1 MSTPSS
7 GSDELKPRSRDL
19 RDSTLGRIAI
29 IAVVLAVAGVSARS
43 CGGGGEDA
51 LTQEEAIATAE
62 EVAIVETENVLIR
75 YLNQGIPPR
84 GTWIVSF
91 YTGAPKNPTT
101 SQTIMVDAETGEI
114 VDDGR

>member
-7 GSDELKPRSRDL
+7 STDAPPPRSRDL
-19 RDSTLGRIAI
+19 RDSTFGRVAI
-29 IAVVLAVAGVSARS
+29 IVVVLAIAAVSARS
-43 CGGGGEDA
+43 CGGAGEST
-51 LTQEEAIATAE
+51 LSKEEAVEAARAVVVFRE
-62 EVAIVETENVLIR
+62 ERVLVR

-91 YTGAPKNPTT
+91 YTGPRQRPVAA
-101 SQTIMVDAETGEI
+101 QTVLVDAATGEI

>member
-7 GSDELKPRSRDL
+7 SADEPQPRSRDL

-29 IAVVLAVAGVSARS
+29 IAVVLAIAGVSAHS
-43 CGGGGEDA
+43 CGGSKDA
-51 LTQEEAIATAE
+51 LTQEEAVAAAE
-62 EVAIVETENVLIR
+62 KVSIVKGDKVLVR

-91 YTGAPKNPTT
+91 YTGPPRHPITA
-101 SQTIMVDAETGEI
+101 QTILVDAETGQI

>member
-7 GSDELKPRSRDL
+7 STDAPPPRSRDL
-19 RDSTLGRIAI
+19 RDSTFGRVAI
-29 IAVVLAVAGVSARS
+29 IVVVLAIAGVSARS
-43 CGGGGEDA
+43 CGGGGKDA
-51 LTQEEAIATAE
+51 LTKEEAIDAARA
-62 EVAIVETENVLIR
+62 VAVFKGEKVLIR

-91 YTGAPKNPTT
+91 YTGPPRHPITA
-101 SQTIMVDAETGEI
+101 QTILVDAETGQI

>member
-7 GSDELKPRSRDL
+7 GSDEPQPRSRDL

-29 IAVVLAVAGVSARS
+29 IAVVLAIAGISARS
-43 CGGGGEDA
+43 CGGGGSAA
-51 LTQEEAIATAE
+51 LTQEEAVAAAE
-62 EVAIVETENVLIR
+62 EVAIVKTENVLIR

-91 YTGAPKNPTT
+91 YTGPPRKPIT
-101 SQTIMVDAETGEI
+101 SQTIMVDAATGQI

>member
-1 MSTPSS
+1 VSTPSS
-7 GSDELKPRSRDL
+7 TTDAPPPRSRDL

-29 IAVVLAVAGVSARS
+29 IAVVLAVAAVSARS
-43 CGGGGEDA
+43 CGSGTNA
-51 LTQEEAIATAE
+51 LTQEEAVDAARA
-62 EVAIVETENVLIR
+62 VAIVEDEKVLVR

-91 YTGAPKNPTT
+91 YTGSPRHPVTA
-101 SQTIMVDAETGEI
+101 QTVTVDAQTGEI

>member
-1 MSTPSS
+1 VSTPSS
-7 GSDELKPRSRDL
+7 KNDEPQPRSRDL

-43 CGGGGEDA
+43 CGGGGPEA
-51 LTQEEAIATAE
+51 LTQEEAIAAAE
-62 EVAIVETENVLIR
+62 EVAIIKGKNVLVR

-91 YTGAPKNPTT
+91 YTGPPRKPIV
-101 SQTIMVDAETGEI
+101 SQTILVDAETGQI

>member
-1 MSTPSS
+1 VSTPSS
-7 GSDELKPRSRDL
+7 DTDEPQPRSRDL

-29 IAVVLAVAGVSARS
+29 IAVVLAVAGISARA
-43 CGGGGEDA
+43 CGGGGNDA
-51 LTQEEAIATAE
+51 LTQQEAIAAAE
-62 EVAIVETENVLIR
+62 EVAIVKGEKVLVR

-91 YTGAPKNPTT
+91 YSGPPRQPTN
-101 SQTIMVDAETGEI
+101 SQTILVDAETGQI

>member
-7 GSDELKPRSRDL
+7 STDEPQPRSRDL

-29 IAVVLAVAGVSARS
+29 IAVVLAIAGVSARS
-43 CGGGGEDA
+43 CGSGGSDA
-51 LTQEEAIATAE
+51 LTQEEAVAVAE
-62 EVAIVETENVLIR
+62 EVSVVKGSKVLVR

-91 YTGAPKNPTT
+91 YTGPHRHPITA
-101 SQTIMVDAETGEI
+101 QTITVDAQTGQI

>member
-1 MSTPSS
+1 MPSS
-7 GSDELKPRSRDL
+7 STDEPQPRSRDL

-29 IAVVLAVAGVSARS
+29 IAVVLVIAAVSARS
-43 CGGGGEDA
+43 CGGGGSDA
-51 LTQEEAIATAE
+51 LTQEEAID
-62 EVAIVETENVLIR
+62 VARTVAVFKGEKVLVR

-91 YTGAPKNPTT
+91 YTGPPRKPITA
-101 SQTIMVDAETGEI
+101 QTVLVDAPTGQI